1 MAETSN
7 VTPFNAVIPF
17 RLRTVALAALAG
29 LLAACT
35 STDGLFSGEKVDY
48 RSASARAKPLEVPPD
63 LTQLARDSRYQPK
76 GGVVSASTAAAPATT
91 ASTAAAVAAPTVALQ
106 TSGDLRLERQGQLR
120 WLVSSQT
127 PEQLWPQLR
136 TFWEKNGFTLDVE
149 DAPAGVME
157 TNWNENRA
165 KLPKDAVRNTIG
177 RLLGNLYDTGERDRF
192 RTRVERTP
200 SGSEIYVSHRGAE
213 EVFVGVTR
221 EATTWRARPNDPELE
236 AEVLA
241 RMMVALGA
249 KDDPARTAAAGPG
262 GAAATPAAVAAAAV
276 AAPARARAV
285 NTPGVAAL
293 EVDETFDRAW
303 RQVGL
308 ALDRGGFTVEDRDRA
323 AGVYYVRYVDPKYAG
338 QDEPGFWSRLF
349 GNTSNPQAAVRY
361 RVALQRGDAKTT
373 VSVQTSA
380 GAPDVGENG
389 QRIVALLLKELR

>member
-1 MAETSN
+1 M
-7 VTPFNAVIPF
+7 TPFNAVIPF

-63 LTQLARDSRYQPK
+63 LTQLARDSRYQPR
-76 GGVVSASTAAAPATT
+76 GGVVSASTAAAPATST
-91 ASTAAAVAAPTVALQ
+91 STAAAVAAPAVALQ
-106 TSGDLRLERQGQLR
+106 ASGDLRLERQGQLR

-127 PEQLWPQLR
+127 PEQLWPRLR
-136 TFWEKNGFTLDVE
+136 AFWEKSGFTLDIE

-165 KLPKDAVRNTIG
+165 KLPKDAVRNTLG

-192 RTRVERTP
+192 RTRVERTAG
-200 SGSEIYVSHRGAE
+200 GSEIYVSHRGAE
-213 EVFVGVTR
+213 EVFVGLTR

-241 RMMVALGA
+241 RMLVTLGA
-249 KDDPARTAAAGPG
+249 KDELARTAAATPG
-262 GAAATPAAVAAAAV
+262 GVTATPAAAAAATAAV
-276 AAPARARAV
+276 AAPARARALD
-285 NTPGVAAL
+285 TPGIAAL

-349 GNTSNPQAAVRY
+349 GNTNNPQAAVRY
-361 RVALQRGDAKTT
+361 RVALKGGEAKTT